1 MTFLAV
7 TKIFQEHYLTSSVI
21 EKNNW
26 QPLCLIVQEEN
37 DIPSCDLSGF
47 IRPSPVI
54 VASPLST
61 FYRTSPEDGP
71 IIPETQVWNF
81 SEDVY

>member
-1 MTFLAV
+1 MNNLITAV
-7 TKIFQEHYLTSSVI
+7 TAELTFPYSVTDTCHV
-21 EKNNW
+21 W
-26 QPLCLIVQEEN
+26 LFQEEN

-61 FYRTSPEDGP
+61 FYRSSPEDGP
-71 IIPETQVWNF
+71 IIPETQVINQ
-81 SEDVY
+81 SEDFNRS